1 MPLVSTSV
9 WMHNFYTFRED
20 EIHDLIAKNCPD
32 LLANFGEQGGA
43 VDNLDLGKLSM
54 ETKVKKSKQKESSIG
69 RSLHGALTSEFSEDQ
84 VKTEIIGKEESIS
97 SKGSKKK
104 EKKERKVKKEKK
116 TKPDFAPDNLLPPFP
131 NQAFMSQQ
139 QPMGMP
145 SPWGMPQG
153 MGYGVPQSP
162 MSSMFPSMPST
173 PMSFQSPLMQN
184 MPPPPP
190 MLEGME
196 SMDPSLHSL
205 LLSWYMAGYQAGRY
219 QTSQAKAPTKA
230 KAKSKSPLKS

>member
-1 MPLVSTSV
+1 
-9 WMHNFYTFRED
+9 MHHNCNVFRED

-69 RSLHGALTSEFSEDQ
+69 RSLHGALTSEFSENQ
-84 VKTEIIGKEESIS
+84 VKTEIIGEGESIS
-97 SKGSKKK
+97 SKASKKK
-104 EKKERKVKKEKK
+104 EKKERKVKKDKK
-116 TKPDFAPDNLLPPFP
+116 TRPEFSPEHPLPPFP
-131 NQAFMSQQ
+131 NQAFMVQQQQ

-145 SPWGMPQG
+145 NLWGMPQG
-153 MGYGVPQSP
+153 MGYGIPQSP
-162 MSSMFPSMPST
+162 MSSMFPPMPST
-173 PMSFQSPLMQN
+173 PMTFQSPMMQN

-219 QTSQAKAPTKA
+219 QTSQANVAT
-230 KAKSKSPLKS
+230 KAKSKSKSPVKS